1 MLNPTPTLD
10 RVELSSQNLIQL
22 GDEETQ
28 PYLPHPQARPYFKI
42 SAFYFIAELN
52 PTNLNENTKIYFI
65 IVIGETPQGQTSAA
79 QAGTAGPGSSGQC
92 LVGCLGKTK
101 RELQT
106 FGTSRLRPEAAAH
119 RVHNAS
125 RKPKDQV
132 RLNIC
137 LLLIGLLTIFYLT
150 SLVMYAY
157 TF

>member
-1 MLNPTPTLD
+1 MND
-10 RVELSSQNLIQL
+10 NIQ
-22 GDEETQ
+22 
-28 PYLPHPQARPYFKI
+28 RF
-42 SAFYFIAELN
+42 
-52 PTNLNENTKIYFI
+52 FI
-65 IVIGETPQGQTSAA
+65 IVIGENPQGQTSTA

-132 RLNIC
+132 RINMHYSSSF
-137 LLLIGLLTIFYLT
+137 IFY
-150 SLVMYAY
+150 
-157 TF
+157 

>member
-1 MLNPTPTLD
+1 M
-10 RVELSSQNLIQL
+10 
-22 GDEETQ
+22 
-28 PYLPHPQARPYFKI
+28 
-42 SAFYFIAELN
+42 
-52 PTNLNENTKIYFI
+52 
-65 IVIGETPQGQTSAA
+65 IGETPQGQTSAA

-132 RLNIC
+132 RINMHYISLY
-137 LLLIGLLTIFYLT
+137 LIYILYL
-150 SLVMYAY
+150 
-157 TF
+157 

>member
-1 MLNPTPTLD
+1 ML
-10 RVELSSQNLIQL
+10 
-22 GDEETQ
+22 
-28 PYLPHPQARPYFKI
+28 
-42 SAFYFIAELN
+42 
-52 PTNLNENTKIYFI
+52 
-65 IVIGETPQGQTSAA
+65 IGENPQGQTSAA

-137 LLLIGLLTIFYLT
+137 YWLIGLLTILDLFLSYVEDYVVLHIVT
-150 SLVMYAY
+150 NIAGHRGALESLP
-157 TF
+157 